1 MAKIIVNNRRKPNGD
16 LSLISNLKRRHSPAK
31 ARTCFNVVTA
41 VLSTFLAVLLLHFYP
56 EWPSLYLCYF
66 ISTFVITV
74 VTYLLRIRLSKIGK
88 AELQENDS
96 NKTEDRRISWKG
108 FISYFFVLLAFLL
121 VPLLLAGVL
130 DPKIWFILIVSLA
143 SGISIAET
151 FFYIRT
157 R

>member
-1 MAKIIVNNRRKPNGD
+1 
-16 LSLISNLKRRHSPAK
+16 LISDLKRGHPPTK

-41 VLSTFLAVLLLHFYP
+41 VLSVFLAVLLLHFYP
-56 EWPSLYLCYF
+56 EWPSLYLGYF
-66 ISTFVITV
+66 ISTFVITAAA
-74 VTYLLRIRLSKIGK
+74 YLLRIRLSKIGE

-96 NKTEDRRISWKG
+96 NKIEERHTPWKG
-108 FISYFFVLLAFLL
+108 FVSYFFVLLAFLF

-130 DPKIWFILIVSLA
+130 DSKIWFILIISLT
-143 SGISIAET
+143 SGISIAEI